1 MLILFWNVRGL
12 SKSEKCRMTTGNI
25 IRPKEEIVCVCET
38 KLMAPSI
45 RLTNALGARKVHRW
59 VSKDTVGASGG
70 T

>member
-1 MLILFWNVRGL
+1 
-12 SKSEKCRMTTGNI
+12 MTTGNSI
-25 IRPKEEIVCVCET
+25 GPKEEIVCLCET
-38 KLMAPSI
+38 KLTAPSI